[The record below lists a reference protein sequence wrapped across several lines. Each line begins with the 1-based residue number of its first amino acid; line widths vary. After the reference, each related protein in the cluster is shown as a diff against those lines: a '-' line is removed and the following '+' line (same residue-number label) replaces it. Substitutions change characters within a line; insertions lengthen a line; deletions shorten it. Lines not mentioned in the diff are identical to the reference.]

1 VSPPPTIL
9 RRALSLA
16 GALLAVGGVWACGRS
31 ALVSAPTLPAGAK
44 SAVLPLSEDAGSD
57 ASVRAETGDPLR
69 AGDVFR
75 GTAICRRG
83 PRTLVLHVEE
93 LDGGDVTGTVQV
105 SARGSSSGTYRVT
118 GTYQAAGHRL
128 HLDAGDWTDE
138 SDDLDAADLD
148 GSLGPA
154 GFQGRL
160 ASSGC
165 STFTLSRQAPR

>member
-1 VSPPPTIL
+1 MSPPPTIS
-9 RRALSLA
+9 RRALSLV
-16 GALLAVGGVWACGRS
+16 GALLAVGGVWACGHS
-31 ALVSAPTLPAGAK
+31 ALVAAPTLPAGAK
-44 SAVLPLSEDAGSD
+44 SAVLPASEDAGTD
-57 ASVRAETGDPLR
+57 AAARADSGDPLR
-69 AGDVFR
+69 PGDVFR

-93 LDGGDVTGTVQV
+93 LDGEDVTGTVQV
-105 SARGSSSGTYRVT
+105 SARGASSGTYRVT
-118 GTYQAAGHRL
+118 GTYRAAGRHL

-148 GSLGPA
+148 GALGPA

-165 STFTLSRQAPR
+165 STFTLSRQAPP